1 MPCRKHHTAVIDMT
15 DDAEIVDQHRKS
27 SCEANDFAD
36 SELDEYIRT
45 DDEVALGRR
54 CHRAPANAFPVLKII
69 QQSQSI
75 HGLKH
80 SEYTRYRQYCAR
92 RLHRIYKGMKFLHG
106 RGRYQKK
113 TLTADMIHDERLL
126 HIPLVSAERAWAI
139 TKAAVHAK
147 EMASIVSQRDGTGYC
162 SVSFSEIE
170 SLLSELFK
178 VSDYDQRVSI
188 RHLLDQVEPSA
199 RFCEYKLGGKSVPM
213 HVEGSGTLASK
224 LQELA
229 AENAAAKDSGAVSE
243 IEWNGVTY
251 PVREERCKVKVVTA
265 MQLASALEESTAAF
279 LDKSDKEQD
288 DSKCGQVCLP
298 ARHNVGGTA
307 NGAQALE
314 MAAHGLEQEW
324 TIRRNS
330 LLATV
335 IQSRLERALKRRLVP
350 SKLKEKSEKPARPEE
365 LVRIYETLIANVTT
379 LNDLAAES
387 GGAQGE
393 VLMDE
398 CAAQIA
404 QFQAFRCYY
413 IAHKYLGDSMFA
425 EAYALFERTQK
436 RCATA
441 VDQIDECV
449 NVDDARRNVW
459 AMYRL
464 NQKAFQLV
472 CVAEYRGIDLQQA
485 QTASHAVGSVSLR
498 EGGPSS
504 SRKDA
509 DTMVDQLESWT
520 SFAGDGHGP
529 GKISRIP
536 PAIPYLPV
544 RPIILDAALMGIEP
558 PSLDHRV
565 VKQPTS
571 QAVLFLVYSDGLK

>member
-1 MPCRKHHTAVIDMT
+1 M
-15 DDAEIVDQHRKS
+15 
-27 SCEANDFAD
+27 
-36 SELDEYIRT
+36 
-45 DDEVALGRR
+45 
-54 CHRAPANAFPVLKII
+54 VL
-69 QQSQSI
+69 
-75 HGLKH
+75 
-80 SEYTRYRQYCAR
+80 YAC
-92 RLHRIYKGMKFLHG
+92 
-106 RGRYQKK
+106 
-113 TLTADMIHDERLL
+113 RLL
-126 HIPLVSAERAWAI
+126 HIPLVSAERAWAYAMDVKNEVEQSNAPEKRHHMIRRI
-139 TKAAVHAK
+139 TKAALHAK
-147 EMASIVSQRDGTGYC
+147 EMVSIVSVRCDTRSNLEAEAYC
-162 SVSFSEIE
+162 SWMVGTMYLEKGRDWETALSHFQKSS

-229 AENAAAKDSGAVSE
+229 AENVAAKDSGTVSE
-243 IEWNGVTY
+243 IEWNGETY

-265 MQLASALEESTAAF
+265 IQLASALEESTAAF
-279 LDKSDKEQD
+279 LDTSEKEQD
-288 DSKCGQVCLP
+288 DSVDSMIQMYDQVVNGYMDVRSAAKSASQL
-298 ARHNVGGTA
+298 GTMSEEQQMELKA
-307 NGAQALE
+307 VE

-335 IQSRLERALKRRLVP
+335 IQSRLDRALKRRLVP

-379 LNDLAAES
+379 LHDLAAES

-404 QFQAFRCYY
+404 QFQSYRCYY

-441 VDQIDECV
+441 VDQIEECV
-449 NVDDARRNVW
+449 NVDDAAKKHMGDVSI
-459 AMYRL
+459 
-464 NQKAFQLV
+464 KSKSFQLV

-485 QTASHAVGSVSLR
+485 QTASHAVGSISLQD
-498 EGGPSS
+498 GGASSSSS
-504 SRKDA
+504 SRKDS
-509 DTMVDQLESWT
+509 DTMLDQLESWT
-520 SFAGDGHGP
+520 SFAGDGQGP

-544 RPIILDAALMGIEP
+544 RPIILDTALMGIEP
-558 PSLDHRV
+558 PSLDHRII
-565 VKQPTS
+565 KEPTS
-571 QAVLFLVYSDGLK
+571 TSSVVSRIFGWS